1 VRETLLII
9 DDFLDNAAELREAAL
24 RLTYPPQQDA
34 LPGRNS
40 LERINIGG
48 LAQQVSWLV
57 NEPLAP
63 SSTNESHARCRLTL
77 EKDNA
82 EARVQAAGHGWCG
95 NLYLSRENC
104 SGSHFLRHRRTNT
117 DGVAASDSEMSA
129 TAFKTAAE
137 MREGILEQDGTTESC
152 WEPIMH
158 VPIRFNRLL
167 LYRPW
172 LWNKPGPGF
181 GERPENGRLVYS
193 MFFIPATMA

>member
-1 VRETLLII
+1 MRETLLII

-40 LERINIGG
+40 LERINIDG

-152 WEPIMH
+152 WDTSRYASIACCC
-158 VPIRFNRLL
+158 I
-167 LYRPW
+167 
-172 LWNKPGPGF
+172 GPGY
-181 GERPENGRLVYS
+181 GTNRVPALVNDRNARS
-193 MFFIPATMA
+193 V